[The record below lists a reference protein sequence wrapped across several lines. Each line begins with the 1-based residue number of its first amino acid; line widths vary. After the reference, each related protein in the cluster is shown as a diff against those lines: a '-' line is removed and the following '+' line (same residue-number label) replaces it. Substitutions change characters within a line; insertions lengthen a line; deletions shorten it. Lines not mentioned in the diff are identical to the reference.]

1 MVQLYTE
8 LVECHE
14 TSEYGSFLYLF
25 SLTLIPTLFDCFGLL
40 VVALVTV
47 KFAFL

>member
-1 MVQLYTE
+1 MQLYTE

-14 TSEYGSFLYLF
+14 TSEYGSFLYLMF